1 MSGRRNLMIAK
12 AVEGFP
18 VTDTVFDVEPD
29 SDNLTF
35 EFCLSG
41 HSVVDFGDG
50 TTYTQTVPLKTSG
63 DTMDVATYGVQHT
76 YAAPGTYTV
85 IISPLDNTGFWCTM
99 NASTDAYKLTT
110 VLRQIGTMQ
119 KRVNN
124 MFYNAH
130 KLREFAKGV
139 HIPDGITAINQFI
152 GGNVALNIPL
162 FTKFNDDFTIPDSVT
177 NLSAGFGNYGPS
189 NLVELPDS
197 FKLPSKLVDGF
208 YCFYNC
214 SGLKKIPA
222 DFKIPKTC
230 KNLQRFF
237 MNCRKLEFDISN
249 LFPEEWA
256 DGGYTCDLSNF
267 AWNVSGLT
275 GTLPQFVYDGR
286 NNFTHNT
293 ESFGACTKLTNY
305 NDIPASWGGGGA

>member
-12 AVEGFP
+12 AVEGFQF
-18 VTDTVFDVEPD
+18 TDTVFDVEPD

-50 TTYTQTVPLKTSG
+50 TTYTHTVPLKTSG
-63 DTMDVATYGVQHT
+63 TSMDVATYGVQHT
-76 YAAPGTYTV
+76 YATPGTYTV

-99 NASTDAYKLTT
+99 NASTDAFKLTA

-119 KRVNN
+119 KSVNN
-124 MFYNAH
+124 MFFNAH

-139 HIPDGITAINQFI
+139 HIPDGITAINSFI
-152 GGNVALNIPL
+152 GGNIANNIPL

-177 NLSAGFGNYGPS
+177 SLSTGFGNYGPS

-197 FKLPSKLVDGF
+197 FKLPSELVDGF

-230 KNLQRFF
+230 TRLQRFF
-237 MNCRKLEFDISN
+237 GFCHSLEFDISN

-256 DGGYTCDLSNF
+256 AGGYTCDLSNF
-267 AWNVSGLT
+267 AWKVSGLT
-275 GTLPQFVYDGR
+275 GTMPPFIYDGR

>member
-12 AVEGFP
+12 AVEGFQ

-63 DTMDVATYGVQHT
+63 SMDVATYGVQHT

-99 NASTDAYKLTT
+99 DASTDTYKLTT

-119 KRVNN
+119 KSVKL
-124 MFYNAH
+124 MFFNAH

-139 HIPDGITAINQFI
+139 HIPDGITAINNFI
-152 GGNVALNIPL
+152 GGDVTLNIPL

-177 NLSAGFGNYGPS
+177 SLNAGFGNFGPS

-230 KNLQRFF
+230 KNLVRFF
-237 MNCRKLEFDISN
+237 GFCFPLEFDISN

-267 AWNVSGLT
+267 AWSVSGLT
-275 GTLPQFVYDGR
+275 GTLPQFIYDGR

>member
-1 MSGRRNLMIAK
+1 MSRRNLMIAK

-29 SDNLTF
+29 SNNLTF

-41 HSVVDFGDG
+41 NSVVDFGDG
-50 TTYTQTVPLKTSG
+50 ATYIQTVPLKTSG
-63 DTMDVATYGVQHT
+63 STMDVATYGVQHT

-99 NASTDAYKLTT
+99 NASVDAFKLTT

-119 KRVNN
+119 KSVSN

-139 HIPDGITAINQFI
+139 HIHDGITAINYFI
-152 GGNVALNIPL
+152 SGNGALNIPL

-177 NLSAGFGNYGPS
+177 SLYSGFGNFGPS

-197 FKLPSKLVDGF
+197 FKLPSKLVNGF

-222 DFKIPKTC
+222 DFKIPKACT
-230 KNLQRFF
+230 NLVRFF
-237 MNCRKLEFDISN
+237 GFCFKLEFDISN

-267 AWNVSGLT
+267 AWSVSGLT
-275 GTLPQFVYDGR
+275 GTLPQFIYDGR
-286 NNFTHNT
+286 NNFTHNVQ
-293 ESFGACTKLTNY
+293 SFGACTKLTNY